1 LRIFENKKM
10 KLFTRSDMDQMDKIY
25 RLNLINSV
33 TGYKSAN
40 LLGTK
45 SVTNQLN
52 VAVFSSIT
60 HLGSNPPLVGFVL
73 RPTTVPRDTYKNIK
87 ETGVFTVNHIHESII
102 EDAHHTSAKYP
113 TEISEFDQTDLEPEF
128 KGDFDA
134 PYVKNARISLGCKF
148 QNEYEI
154 KENDTLLIVSE
165 IVEIHIDE
173 EVLEE
178 DGWVRLD
185 NAKTV
190 AINGLDGYALPQL
203 LERFSY
209 ARPKK

>member
-1 LRIFENKKM
+1 M

-190 AINGLDGYALPQL
+190 AINGFDGYALPQL